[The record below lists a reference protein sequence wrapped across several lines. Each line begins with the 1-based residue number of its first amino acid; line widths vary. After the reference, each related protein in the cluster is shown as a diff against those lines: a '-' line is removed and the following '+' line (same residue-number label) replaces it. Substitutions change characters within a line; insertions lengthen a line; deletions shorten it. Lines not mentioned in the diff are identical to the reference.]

1 MGAAARL
8 TFERGKVCG
17 CFSINR
23 SYSKSSLRSDVDCLT
38 AEFAS
43 ALSMALQRDGEVQV
57 TTTELPWWR
66 SACPPASRA
75 SPSLVHG
82 E

>member
-8 TFERGKVCG
+8 TFRKRKGVR

-57 TTTELPWWR
+57 TTTGITMVAER
-66 SACPPASRA
+66 VSTRIEGVA
-75 SPSLVHG
+75 
-82 E
+82 